1 MERCVVGTTRF
12 EFMGYGGPH
21 AFILLQKKIK
31 RSMPGRIIEFR
42 INGKPRLRMALQT
55 REQHIKR
62 EKQSNICTAQVLLSV
77 AGMFACLSRPKRI
90 KQNKVHSFCCNVSRC
105 IK

>member
-1 MERCVVGTTRF
+1 M
-12 EFMGYGGPH
+12 
-21 AFILLQKKIK
+21 IK

-62 EKQSNICTAQVLLSV
+62 EKATSTSALLRYCCQLQECLLFITAQ
-77 AGMFACLSRPKRI
+77 K
-90 KQNKVHSFCCNVSRC
+90 KD
-105 IK
+105 